1 MKRYPKYKDS
11 GISWLGQ
18 IPEHW
23 EVKRL
28 AALFTDDVRLNS
40 DFQYQHALKFNYG
53 TLVPKNEVGDI
64 EEYKDTYV
72 KYSVLQKGDI
82 VLNGLNLN
90 YDFVS
95 QRVAIAPF
103 DGIITSAYIS
113 IHPRKSTF
121 VDYYLYVLKTMDH
134 KKMFHGMGTGI
145 RLTLSFAELKKQM
158 LPAPSIAEQQKIV
171 EFLDSKISKIDSYIS
186 EKEKEVKLLTELKQ
200 SQIAQVVTK
209 GINPNVPMKECQT
222 LLTDVY
228 PAHWDY
234 VRNKACLSLTGEKV
248 GDRASDYT
256 LLSLTTRGVIERD
269 VESGKG
275 KFPKDF
281 DSYQIVKS
289 NDLVFCLFDIDETP
303 RTVGLV
309 KKEGMLTG
317 AYTAFCV
324 NANIA
329 LPEYLYYYFLSVDE
343 IKALKP
349 YYSGLRKTVRA
360 DKFLQIYIPLPPLE
374 EQKAIVEY
382 INTRCQSIDSM
393 ISTLESEIAYLKE
406 YKQSLIADAVTG
418 AINVQ

>member
-23 EVKRL
+23 EVRRIKYIFKELNERSVSGLETPLSLSKEHGIIPSSEKMNRTMESESYVGTKVVHIGNIVFNRFKARL
-28 AALFTDDVRLNS
+28 FAKSGYEGVVSPDYAIYHCLEEANSEYMVHLFSTELYRDAFNRKASGIGDGFSRLYTDDL
-40 DFQYQHALKFNYG
+40 FAM
-53 TLVPKNEVGDI
+53 
-64 EEYKDTYV
+64 
-72 KYSVLQKGDI
+72 YSIFPPL
-82 VLNGLNLN
+82 
-90 YDFVS
+90 
-95 QRVAIAPF
+95 
-103 DGIITSAYIS
+103 
-113 IHPRKSTF
+113 
-121 VDYYLYVLKTMDH
+121 
-134 KKMFHGMGTGI
+134 
-145 RLTLSFAELKKQM
+145 
-158 LPAPSIAEQQKIV
+158 AEQQKIV
-171 EFLDSKISKIDSYIS
+171 EFLDSKISKINSYVL
-186 EKEKEVKLLTELKQ
+186 ERERELQVLTELKQ

-234 VRNKACLSLTGEKV
+234 VRNKACFSLTGEKV

-281 DSYQIVKS
+281 DSYQIVKP

-382 INTRCQSIDSM
+382 INTKCQSIDSM
-393 ISTLESEIAYLKE
+393 ISNLESEIAYLKE